1 MVYTVI
7 DPRGTCRGYLQ
18 SKNKRCGLY
27 NCRAKKY
34 RTVVFGFGLAYQVDV
49 EEEIDYIFMSA
60 LPYLAGHSS
69 SRPIPCYL
77 NASIYHLEPL
87 LE

>member
-34 RTVVFGFGLAYQVDV
+34 RTVVFGFVLAYQVDGD
-49 EEEIDYIFMSA
+49 EEVDYISMSA
-60 LPYLAGHSS
+60 PALPC
-69 SRPIPCYL
+69 RTFFKPINPML
-77 NASIYHLEPL
+77 PERVYHLEPF
-87 LE
+87 